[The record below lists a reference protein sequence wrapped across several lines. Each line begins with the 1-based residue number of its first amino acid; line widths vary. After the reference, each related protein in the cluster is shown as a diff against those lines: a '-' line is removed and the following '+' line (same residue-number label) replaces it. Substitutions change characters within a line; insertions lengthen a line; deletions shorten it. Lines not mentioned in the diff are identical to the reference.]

1 MPPLEDEEMIDE
13 ADLSEDDGSV
23 LSLVITKLDRPK
35 PVLSP
40 VLQPVLPPIP
50 PLVLN
55 PIPQNANVGQQ
66 NEEEKIEAPKKI
78 DRNGFSEGF
87 NKLCPGYVETKRQDD
102 GGQKSVADII
112 KFRKTLR
119 LKNTTE
125 TENIPAT

>member
-1 MPPLEDEEMIDE
+1 MIDE
-13 ADLSEDDGSV
+13 ADVSEDDGSV
-23 LSLVITKLDRPK
+23 ISMLITKLDRPK
-35 PVLSP
+35 PALP
-40 VLQPVLPPIP
+40 PVLPP
-50 PLVLN
+50 VLN
-55 PIPQNANVGQQ
+55 PLSQNVCVAQR